1 MAQVTV
7 IVNNR
12 NYTLA
17 CDDGEEEHL
26 SRLAA
31 QIDNRIGELPIE
43 TGAPSNEAR
52 LILMSGLV
60 VADELAFANERIV
73 ELEQEIAALRGEPIP
88 ATPRSEQ
95 NGRAMPKLTKIDEEK
110 FAGILESA
118 ARRMEDIAARL
129 A

>member
-7 IVNNR
+7 TINGK

-26 SRLAA
+26 QELAHEVDRRVAQLKADIGHADETRL
-31 QIDNRIGELPIE
+31 L
-43 TGAPSNEAR
+43 
-52 LILMSGLV
+52 LMAGLV
-60 VADELAFANERIV
+60 IADDLELANERIQ
-73 ELEQEIAALRGEPIP
+73 ELEEELAGLKNEFLGPESAS
-88 ATPRSEQ
+88 ATA
-95 NGRAMPKLTKIDEEK
+95 RANAVDEDKL
-110 FAGILESA
+110 AGLLESA

>member
-26 SRLAA
+26 ARLAA
-31 QIDNRIGELPIE
+31 QIDNRIGELPAE
-43 TGAPSNEAR
+43 PGVQKNEGR
-52 LILMSGLV
+52 LILMAGLI
-60 VADELAFANERIV
+60 VADELSFANERIV
-73 ELEQEIAALRGEPIP
+73 ELEQEIAALRGEPAPI
-88 ATPRSEQ
+88 APRSEQ
-95 NGRAMPKLTKIDEEK
+95 GHRGMPKLTKIDEEK

-129 A
+129 G

>member
-1 MAQVTV
+1 MPQVTV

-12 NYTLA
+12 NYALA

-31 QIDNRIGELPIE
+31 QIDNRIGELPAE
-43 TGAPSNEAR
+43 NGVPSNEAR
-52 LILMSGLV
+52 LMLMAALV
-60 VADELAFANERIV
+60 VADELSFASERIV
-73 ELEQEIAALRGEPIP
+73 DLEQEVATLRGEPIP
-88 ATPRSEQ
+88 AAPRSEQ
-95 NGRAMPKLTKIDEEK
+95 GRRTMPKLTKVDEEK

>member
-26 SRLAA
+26 TDLAA
-31 QIDNRIGELPIE
+31 QIDNRIAELATE
-43 TGAPSNEAR
+43 VGVPSNDAK
-52 LILMSGLV
+52 LMLMASLV
-60 VADELAFANERIV
+60 IADELAFANERIV
-73 ELEQEIAALRGEPIP
+73 ELEDEVASLNAGEKAA
-88 ATPRSEQ
+88 PRSEHGVKLKP
-95 NGRAMPKLTKIDEEK
+95 GRAGVLDQEK

-118 ARRMEDIAARL
+118 ARRMEDIAAKL

>member
-26 SRLAA
+26 ADLAA
-31 QIDNRIGELPIE
+31 QIDNRIAELATE
-43 TGAPSNEAR
+43 GGVPSNDAK
-52 LILMSGLV
+52 LMLMASLV
-60 VADELAFANERIV
+60 IADELAFANERIV
-73 ELEQEIAALRGEPIP
+73 ELEEEVAALKDGEKP
-88 ATPRSEQ
+88 APKSEITKLKP
-95 NGRAMPKLTKIDEEK
+95 GRAGVLDQEK

-118 ARRMEDIAARL
+118 ARRMEDIAAKL